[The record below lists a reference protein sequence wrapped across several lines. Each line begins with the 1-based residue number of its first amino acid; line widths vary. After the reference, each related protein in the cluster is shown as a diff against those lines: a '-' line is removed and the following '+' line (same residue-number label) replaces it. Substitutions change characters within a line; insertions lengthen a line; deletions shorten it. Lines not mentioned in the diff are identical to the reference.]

1 MRLLNKWLQ
10 ELRSLFIK
18 SKPTGYFED
27 LPDSR
32 DYELE
37 VSGSLETVEIPSF
50 SNYGY
55 LPNQGSTQS
64 CVGFTLARLM
74 QVIIWQETG
83 VYTRPSEHFIWFNAK
98 DEAGWAFENKGVYPR
113 DAIKRLFKD
122 GYVPRSMLPSSPSF
136 DYEPTDYQ
144 YALAESLVAK
154 ILLKL
159 NYKYYRV
166 GKADAIKLSN
176 GGQPVAVSLPVAT
189 DWSSVGKNGR
199 SNSLTPTRYYHYM
212 SLEGTEF
219 IDGVEYGRFMN
230 WWGKRYLYVPKQY
243 FMDYAQDL
251 WTITN
256 L

>member
-18 SKPTGYFED
+18 KQPTGYFQD

-32 DYELE
+32 DYKL
-37 VSGSLETVEIPSF
+37 VISGDVEPKEIPSF

-64 CVGFTLARLM
+64 CVGYTLSRLL

-83 VYTRPSEHFIWFNAK
+83 TYTRPSEHFIWFNAK

-122 GYVPRSMLPSSPSF
+122 GYVPRRMLPSSPSF
-136 DYEPTDYQ
+136 DYEPTEYQ
-144 YALAESLVAK
+144 YAVAESLVAK

-166 GKADAIKLSN
+166 GKQDAIDLSN
-176 GGQPVAVSLPVAT
+176 SGQPVAVSLPVAKGWYT
-189 DWSSVGKNGR
+189 VGKNGY
-199 SNSLTPTRYYHYM
+199 SDDVVPTQYRHYM
-212 SLEGTEF
+212 SLEGTVVK
-219 IDGVEYGRFMN
+219 DGVEYCRFMN